1 MIACLIS
8 LVIISNKRNVLI
20 DKVFVENSKSM
31 GEFIDAL
38 NGIQNLKLLSVEHIR
53 MWRWGSQY
61 RRNMNVVLD
70 LESLDN
76 YLVSIMR
83 TFYFTS
89 LVVVYWYGAYLTFEN
104 AMTIGE
110 YIAFNSI
117 FFIIMNNLSKT
128 IVLSTVIGQLKMIL
142 TKLNELLIQPRETQ
156 DFNIE
161 QVTISQPKLTL
172 DKVSFGYVNPYAA
185 EEKKL
190 ILDNIS
196 LTIPYG
202 NYVGIVGRNGS
213 GKTTLVKLL
222 SKLYDNFEGTIS
234 LNDIPIQKLH
244 TYFYR
249 RKVVTIPQQVHI
261 FNDTIKNNI
270 LYGNPEA
277 TMEQVIEAAKMAD
290 IHEYIL
296 SNTLNYN
303 TKVGESGV
311 KLSGGQQLKI
321 AFARLFLMN
330 PEIIILDEAS
340 SALDV
345 ETEQKIIQNLQKHF
359 KGKTIISIAHR
370 LNTLVSA
377 DMLLVIDKGKL
388 VEQGTHTE
396 LINQGGIYAQFMKTY
411 VNF

>member
-1 MIACLIS
+1 
-8 LVIISNKRNVLI
+8 
-20 DKVFVENSKSM
+20 
-31 GEFIDAL
+31 
-38 NGIQNLKLLSVEHIR
+38 
-53 MWRWGSQY
+53 
-61 RRNMNVVLD
+61 
-70 LESLDN
+70 
-76 YLVSIMR
+76 
-83 TFYFTS
+83 
-89 LVVVYWYGAYLTFEN
+89 
-104 AMTIGE
+104 
-110 YIAFNSI
+110 
-117 FFIIMNNLSKT
+117 
-128 IVLSTVIGQLKMIL
+128 
-142 TKLNELLIQPRETQ
+142 
-156 DFNIE
+156 
-161 QVTISQPKLTL
+161 
-172 DKVSFGYVNPYAA
+172 
-185 EEKKL
+185 
-190 ILDNIS
+190 
-196 LTIPYG
+196 
-202 NYVGIVGRNGS
+202 
-213 GKTTLVKLL
+213 
-222 SKLYDNFEGTIS
+222 
-234 LNDIPIQKLH
+234 
-244 TYFYR
+244 
-249 RKVVTIPQQVHI
+249 VVTIPQQVHI